1 MNQVIV
7 NTSHPDPWLSVAEAA
22 ELVGV
27 SKSTFRRGVTDG
39 RFPKPVRL
47 GGLVRWPQSEIFQ
60 ALEDLK
66 AKRQ

>member
-7 NTSHPDPWLSVAEAA
+7 NTAHSDPWLSDVEAA
-22 ELVGV
+22 ALVGI
-27 SKSTFRRGVTDG
+27 SKSTFRRGVIDG

-47 GGLVRWPQSEIFQ
+47 GGLVRWPQSEIFR

>member
-7 NTSHPDPWLSVAEAA
+7 NTSHPDPWLSDAEAA
-22 ELVGV
+22 ALVGI
-27 SKSTFRRGVTDG
+27 SRSTFRRGVTAG

-47 GGLVRWPQSEIFQ
+47 GGFVRWPQSEIFQ

-66 AKRQ
+66 AQRQ

>member
-7 NTSHPDPWLSVAEAA
+7 NTSHPDPWLSDAEAA
-22 ELVGV
+22 ALVGV

-60 ALEDLK
+60 ALEALK

>member
-7 NTSHPDPWLSVAEAA
+7 NTTHPDPWLSDAEAA
-22 ELVGV
+22 ALVGI
-27 SKSTFRRGVTDG
+27 SKSTFRRGVIDG

-60 ALEDLK
+60 ALEALK